1 MTLTVPD
8 RKALRAAHDE
18 ARDRALAAV
27 DTATCAYQIRHLVGL
42 AAEYCVHAE
51 RHAAAAFAVTAAAA
65 IDRISDDRKAA
76 AACDKVAADAMNAV
90 AVAAEVADAALGFR

>member
-1 MTLTVPD
+1 MTLAVPD

-18 ARDRALAAV
+18 ARARALAAV
-27 DTATCAYQIRHLVGL
+27 DTATCAYQIRHFVGL

-51 RHAAAAFAVTAAAA
+51 RHAAAA

-76 AACDKVAADAMNAV
+76 AACDEVAADAMNA
-90 AVAAEVADAALGFR
+90 AAAEVADAALGFR